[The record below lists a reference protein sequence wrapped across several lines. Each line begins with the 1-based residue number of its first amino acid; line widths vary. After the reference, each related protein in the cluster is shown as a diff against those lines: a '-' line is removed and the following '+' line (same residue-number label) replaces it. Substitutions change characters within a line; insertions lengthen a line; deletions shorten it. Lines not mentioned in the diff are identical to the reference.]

1 MQHQVSDMS
10 YSENALSPVLF
21 LPHGGGPMPL
31 FDPKGHEEMI
41 SFLTSIPSQLGS
53 PSEILLISAHWEET
67 MVSITGAE
75 YPELNYDYYGFP
87 KEMYDIDYPVKGS
100 PTLAQRVHTLLEQSN
115 IDSKIDSQRGFDHGM
130 YVPLKIMYPKA
141 NIPCVQ
147 ISLSKSLDPAQ
158 HIKIGQALRSLRQD
172 NILIIGSGF
181 SFHNLKVFM
190 SKQVGEIDEQ
200 NEAFEQWLINTCSSA
215 DVSAE
220 DREKQLIQWEKAPAA
235 RYCHPREEHLLPL
248 HVCAG
253 LAGTK
258 AKLVFEGK
266 ILGKKASAFLW

>member
-1 MQHQVSDMS
+1 MRN
-10 YSENALSPVLF
+10 SEKALSPVLF

-41 SFLTSIPSQLGS
+41 SFLTSIPNHLGS
-53 PSEILLISAHWEET
+53 PSAILLISAHWEESIVT
-67 MVSITGAE
+67 ITGAE
-75 YPELNYDYYGFP
+75 SPELIYDYYGFA
-87 KEMYDIDYPVKGS
+87 KEMYDIDYPAKGS
-100 PTLAQRVHTLLEQSN
+100 PVLAQKVHALLEQSN
-115 IDSKIDSQRGFDHGM
+115 IDSKIDIQRGFDHGM

-141 NIPCVQ
+141 HIPCVQ
-147 ISLSKSLDPAQ
+147 ISLAKSLDPTQ
-158 HIKIGQALRSLRQD
+158 HIKIGLALNALRQD

-181 SFHNLKVFM
+181 SFHNLKAFM
-190 SKQVGEIDEQ
+190 SKHTGQVDEQ
-200 NEAFEQWLINTCSSA
+200 NEAFEQWLIDTCTS
-215 DVSAE
+215 DKISAE
-220 DREKQLIQWEKAPAA
+220 DRKKKLIEWDKAPFA

-258 AKLVFEGK
+258 AELVFEGN

>member
-1 MQHQVSDMS
+1 
-10 YSENALSPVLF
+10 
-21 LPHGGGPMPL
+21 
-31 FDPKGHEEMI
+31 
-41 SFLTSIPSQLGS
+41 
-53 PSEILLISAHWEET
+53 
-67 MVSITGAE
+67 
-75 YPELNYDYYGFP
+75 
-87 KEMYDIDYPVKGS
+87 
-100 PTLAQRVHTLLEQSN
+100 
-115 IDSKIDSQRGFDHGM
+115 
-130 YVPLKIMYPKA
+130 
-141 NIPCVQ
+141 
-147 ISLSKSLDPAQ
+147 
-158 HIKIGQALRSLRQD
+158 
-172 NILIIGSGF
+172 
-181 SFHNLKVFM
+181 M